1 MSEITIDSLIEQGN
15 NILSGIKYSP
25 SNSGVYRMYSAYT
38 LKDYGEYT
46 EWKHKTIR
54 FLSSKFPQDSYLS
67 ELTKLFEEFEKRHN
81 SQSIFKQILGL
92 MQAYKD
98 IPESIVLKD
107 ETHAPLV
114 EVNNNISQHQSQT
127 QSLQVIIDILKD
139 ELTGKQ
145 LKELKEIL
153 ESKAEVEAKKKSIFD
168 KIKSFGSD
176 VAASIVANIV
186 TNPILGSMIN

>member
-1 MSEITIDSLIEQGN
+1 MSNITLESLIVQGN
-15 NILSGIKYSP
+15 NILSGIEYSP
-25 SNSGVYRMYSAYT
+25 PNSGVYRMYSAYS

-54 FLSSKFPQDSYLS
+54 FLSSKYPQDSYLS
-67 ELTKLFEEFEKRHN
+67 ELTKLFEEFEKHHN
-81 SQSIFKQILGL
+81 SQSIFMQILGL

-107 ETHAPLV
+107 GSHAPLV
-114 EVNNNISQHQSQT
+114 EVNNNLSQYQSQT
-127 QSLQVIIDILKD
+127 INFIVDIIKD

-145 LKELKEIL
+145 LKDLKEIL

-176 VAASIVANIV
+176 IAASIVANIV
-186 TNPILGSMIN
+186 TNPNILDSLF

>member
-54 FLSSKFPQDSYLS
+54 FLSSKYPQDSYLS
-67 ELTKLFEEFEKRHN
+67 ELTKLFEEFEKHHN
-81 SQSIFKQILGL
+81 RQSIFKQILGL

-107 ETHAPLV
+107 GIHAPLV
-114 EVNNNISQHQSQT
+114 EVNNNLSQYQSQT
-127 QSLQVIIDILKD
+127 INFIVDIIKD

-145 LKELKEIL
+145 LKDLKEIL

-176 VAASIVANIV
+176 VAASIIANIL
-186 TNPILGSMIN
+186 TNPSIISSL